1 VRDQQAGSGFLAEVG
16 SGLATDSR
24 IAGYWLEEQ
33 IGQGGMAVVFRA
45 RDERLHRLVALKV
58 LAPALAGDGES
69 RQRFIR
75 ESRAAAAVDDPH
87 IIPVFEAGETAA
99 GALFIAMRFVPG
111 GDVYSLVRR
120 TGPLSASR
128 AAAIVSPVA
137 SALDAAHAARLVHRD
152 VKPANMLLDTR
163 PGRPDHVYL
172 SDFGLSKGT
181 VSTSTRLTGAGHFM
195 GTLDYISPERIEG
208 HQADGRADQ
217 YALACSAFE
226 MLTGAPPFR
235 SPEAAALMYAQLS
248 QPPPPLTSRR
258 PDLPAAVDQVFARA
272 LAKAPGDRYASCR
285 EFADA
290 MRAAFGLAPYDS
302 GPEPIPAVEQPPAG
316 EHPAAAEHPPAEPA
330 RPTAADAVPEPA
342 PSPPPASSAH
352 PAPPAHP
359 ALPAHPV
366 PPARHA
372 AATPPAPPAPPAT
385 PARPAAFGHPAPA
398 RRRPSRRAILAAL
411 AAVLVL
417 TAAAIGAYILHGK
430 LSSRPLATTP
440 IAAAS
445 RIAPVTGDDYVIYRA
460 GTNASARV
468 HGEVSHVTRGETAEL
483 YAQPFPDRH
492 APVPVGS
499 VVLKASRSGAAY
511 AFTVTPSLATRYYV
525 ELFPSSSATTP
536 LARSRTV
543 TIYVTRDVSGG
554 RAPKCANPL
563 CPPVVHMHVFV
574 PASAIGTELSKRW
587 YTYVGPAPGAAVKL
601 QLLGPGNPKVRQLL
615 KAVSPQVSRPRRV
628 SATQFDLTLR
638 FPSGYGQVLSLWHFA
653 ACTAD
658 TETRDGLGLPG
669 RHQCGASSVPPA
681 SYLG

>member
-1 VRDQQAGSGFLAEVG
+1 
-16 SGLATDSR
+16 
-24 IAGYWLEEQ
+24 
-33 IGQGGMAVVFRA
+33 
-45 RDERLHRLVALKV
+45 
-58 LAPALAGDGES
+58 
-69 RQRFIR
+69 
-75 ESRAAAAVDDPH
+75 
-87 IIPVFEAGETAA
+87 
-99 GALFIAMRFVPG
+99 
-111 GDVYSLVRR
+111 
-120 TGPLSASR
+120 
-128 AAAIVSPVA
+128 
-137 SALDAAHAARLVHRD
+137 
-152 VKPANMLLDTR
+152 
-163 PGRPDHVYL
+163 
-172 SDFGLSKGT
+172 
-181 VSTSTRLTGAGHFM
+181 
-195 GTLDYISPERIEG
+195 
-208 HQADGRADQ
+208 
-217 YALACSAFE
+217 

-290 MRAAFGLAPYDS
+290 MRAAFGLAAYDS
-302 GPEPIPAVEQPPAG
+302 EPEPIPAGEQPPAV
-316 EHPAAAEHPPAEPA
+316 ADLPAEPA

-342 PSPPPASSAH
+342 PSARPASSV
-352 PAPPAHP
+352 
-359 ALPAHPV
+359 HPV
-366 PPARHA
+366 PSVPLALSAPAAPSARPAPAARHA

-385 PARPAAFGHPAPA
+385 PARPAAFGRPAPA

-417 TAAAIGAYILHGK
+417 AAAALGAYILRGK
-430 LSSRPLATTP
+430 LSSRPLATIP
-440 IAAAS
+440 IAVAS
-445 RIAPVTGDDYVIYRA
+445 RIAPVTGDEYVIYRA

-543 TIYVTRDVSGG
+543 TIYVTRDVAGG

-615 KAVSPQVSRPRRV
+615 KAVSPQVSKPRRV